1 MGAAVTDL
9 DQAFAN
15 LVRSEGD
22 RAFRLAVL
30 LTGDV
35 TAGQDLLQTVH
46 EQIYRHYR
54 KHGEP
59 ESPSH
64 YLRAALIK
72 AAVRSRRLE
81 SRRLETL
88 VSEPPEI
95 GGLSAESRVLAR
107 LYLLPA
113 LRRLPPRQRAVIVLR
128 YFADMTEADT
138 AQALGCSIG
147 TVKTQAHR
155 ALRRL
160 RSDSSL
166 TGITLTE
173 V

>member
-1 MGAAVTDL
+1 MTDP
-9 DQAFAN
+9 DQAFAD
-15 LVRSEGD
+15 LVRAEGD
-22 RAFRLAVL
+22 RSFRLAVL
-30 LTGDV
+30 LTGDL

-54 KHGEP
+54 KHGAP

-72 AAVRSRRLE
+72 AAVRSRRLQA
-81 SRRLETL
+81 RRPEVL
-88 VSEPPEI
+88 VSHAPEI
-95 GGLSAESRVLAR
+95 AGSSAESQILAR
-107 LYLLPA
+107 QHLLPA

-128 YFADMTEADT
+128 YFADLTEADT
-138 AQALGCSIG
+138 AQAMGCSIG

-160 RSDSSL
+160 RDDNSL

>member
-1 MGAAVTDL
+1 MTDI
-9 DQAFAN
+9 DPAFSE

-30 LTGDV
+30 LTGDL

-54 KHGEP
+54 RHGAP
-59 ESPSH
+59 ESPGH

-72 AAVRSRRLE
+72 AAVRSRRLQA
-81 SRRLETL
+81 RRPEIL
-88 VSEPPEI
+88 VSQLPETA
-95 GGLSAESRVLAR
+95 GRSAESRVVAR
-107 LYLLPA
+107 QHLLPA

-138 AQALGCSIG
+138 AGALGCSIG

-155 ALRRL
+155 ALQRL

>member
-1 MGAAVTDL
+1 MAREMSEI
-9 DQAFAN
+9 DQAFSE
-15 LVRSEGD
+15 LVRTEGD

-30 LTGDV
+30 LTGDL

-54 KHGEP
+54 RHGTP
-59 ESPSH
+59 DSPAH

-72 AAVRSRRLE
+72 AATRSRRLQA
-81 SRRLETL
+81 RRRETL
-88 VSEPPEI
+88 VSHPPETA
-95 GGLSAESRVLAR
+95 GGSAESRVLAR
-107 LYLLPA
+107 HHLLPA

-138 AQALGCSIG
+138 AKALGCSIG

-155 ALRRL
+155 ALQRL
-160 RSDSSL
+160 RAESSL